1 MATSFNLQTINIGS
15 TDYPTKVTYNFQQLG
30 DNAVHKDDIAG
41 YVAMGG
47 DPSSVGVDELNN
59 GSLNAYDVVT
69 RLPGDA
75 VGAALSTI
83 NLRQSLTLARITAFQ
98 QSRFR

>member
-1 MATSFNLQTINIGS
+1 MPTSFGLQQIDIGS
-15 TDYPTKVTYNFQQLG
+15 TDYPTKITFNFNQLA
-30 DNAVHKDDIAG
+30 DNAVHVDDIPG

-47 DPSSVGVDELNN
+47 DPSVVGVDELNN

-69 RLPGDA
+69 RLPADSAGDP
-75 VGAALSTI
+75 LSTVNI
-83 NLRQSLTLARITAFQ
+83 RQSLTLARINAFQ